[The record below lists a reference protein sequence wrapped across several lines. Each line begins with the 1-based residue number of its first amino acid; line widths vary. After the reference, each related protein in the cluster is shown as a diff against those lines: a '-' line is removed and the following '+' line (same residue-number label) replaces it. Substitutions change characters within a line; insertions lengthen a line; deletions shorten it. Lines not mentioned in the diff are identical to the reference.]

1 MLAQFTRTVAVG
13 ITAFLVLVMSGAPQA
28 AADDPTTPP
37 GAASSEPVPDV
48 EGGPPADQPTE
59 SAAPSGQPTDSATT
73 SAPAEEPTE
82 SPTTPATS
90 APAPQASPSPSATD
104 TPRPQVRSLTP
115 ASAAAL
121 APCAGVWFAV
131 QPGLD
136 QEPVLTC
143 VDPSS
148 GQNALELV
156 SGIHTVDAPGGYIS
170 QIDGARVDTNW
181 ATNGNLFWSLC
192 TATATESGD
201 LTWAIAQTGA
211 GEVVPVTGTAVGLL
225 LGKWTDDPATQCPTV
240 SSLPFGS
247 STPTTPTSPPREP
260 ASGSALDAA
269 GWVKE
274 NLPAAGDPDGQWQ
287 AILAMAS
294 VEQCSFAPAVAS
306 QLALLKKEAADY
318 VADNPGRAG
327 RLAIVAA
334 AVGEDPYDFGG
345 VDLIAAILDGTQ
357 TDGQVN
363 PGANPFSQSLAI
375 IALTR
380 AGEPVPAEMVS
391 ALLGMQ
397 NAAGAFG
404 FGSGD
409 SFWPDLDA
417 TGLAIQAL
425 TAVGG
430 MSAEAAIDSAIGWI
444 LPQQEASGMW
454 PNEWGSPANTTGL
467 VGSSLELAGTDTGT
481 ALTWLQS
488 QQLAD
493 GGFPNTLDGEESDL
507 FATTE
512 ALFLLT
518 GTTYLTVE
526 LDLSGACADADGD
539 TPETEDDAERLPDTG
554 ANDATGMLGITAVV
568 LVAAGG
574 ALVSLRRTRQ
584 H

>member
-1 MLAQFTRTVAVG
+1 MLAQLKRTVAVG
-13 ITAFLVLVMSGAPQA
+13 ITASLVLLMGGAPRA
-28 AADDPTTPP
+28 AADDPTTTPIT
-37 GAASSEPVPDV
+37 ASSAPSPDDI
-48 EGGPPADQPTE
+48 EGGDPAGQPTE
-59 SAAPSGQPTDSATT
+59 SIAPTV
-73 SAPAEEPTE
+73 EPTE
-82 SPTTPATS
+82 GATPSAPIAEPSESPTSLAPSEPATEV
-90 APAPQASPSPSATD
+90 SPSDSAVE
-104 TPRPQVRSLTP
+104 TPQPRVEALVP
-115 ASAAAL
+115 AAAL
-121 APCAGVWFAV
+121 EPCAGVWVAV

-143 VDPSS
+143 VSPIT

-156 SGIHTVDAPGGYIS
+156 SDSHTVDAPGGFIS
-170 QIDGARVDTNW
+170 QIDGAPVDTNW

-192 TATATESGD
+192 TATATETGD
-201 LTWAIAQTGA
+201 LTWVIAQTGA
-211 GEVVPVTGTAVGLL
+211 GEVEPAAGTAVGFL
-225 LGKWTDDPATQCPTV
+225 LGQWTDDPATQCPTV
-240 SSLPFGS
+240 SSLPFGT
-247 STPTTPTSPPREP
+247 STPTTPIDPPREP

-269 GWVKE
+269 NWIRK

-294 VEQCSFAPAVAS
+294 VGQCSFAPAVES

-327 RLAIVAA
+327 RLAIVVAT
-334 AVGEDPYDFGG
+334 VGEDPYDFGG
-345 VDLIAAILDGTQ
+345 VDLIQSILDGTR
-357 TDGQVN
+357 TDGQVE

-375 IALTR
+375 IALVR

-397 NAAGAFG
+397 NSAGAFG

-425 TAVGG
+425 
-430 MSAEAAIDSAIGWI
+430 EAAGGASADAAIASAIAWI

-454 PNEWGSPANTTGL
+454 PNEWGSPVNTTGV
-467 VGSSLELAGTDTGT
+467 VGSSLELVGTDTGD
-481 ALTWLQS
+481 ALAWLQS

-493 GGFPNTLDGEESDL
+493 GGFPNSLGGDESDI
-507 FATTE
+507 FATAE

-526 LDLSGACADADGD
+526 LDLSGACADDSGD
-539 TPETEDDAERLPDTG
+539 DTDAEGDQERLPDTG

-574 ALVSLRRTRQ
+574 ALVSMRRTRQ